1 MGEPQESDGGAALM
15 RVSDTERQETAER
28 LKLAHDEGRLSLT
41 EYDQRLRDAYAAT
54 VRRDLDVLTADLPAV
69 RRSDLPTVQAETAQV
84 EKTEAKREYLK
95 EWRSWAGTAVLL
107 TGIWLVTAIASGGLP
122 FFWPIFPIGIWGA
135 VLLAQLFWG
144 DDE

>member
-1 MGEPQESDGGAALM
+1 MGESQESDGGAALI

-28 LKLAHDEGRLSLT
+28 LKLAHDQGRLSLT

-54 VRRDLDVLTADLPAV
+54 VRRDLDVLIADLPAV
-69 RRSDLPTVQAETAQV
+69 QRSELPTVQAETAEV

>member
-28 LKLAHDEGRLSLT
+28 LKLAHDQGRLSLT

-69 RRSDLPTVQAETAQV
+69 RRSELPTVQAEAAEV

-107 TGIWLVTAIASGGLP
+107 TGIWLVTAVASGGLP

>member
-28 LKLAHDEGRLSLT
+28 LKLAHDQGRLSLT

-107 TGIWLVTAIASGGLP
+107 TGIWLVTAVASGGLP